1 MRSLVL
7 LTGAYGVGK
16 STLCSEIPLRHLKAS
31 SLIFDYLNKQPPKN
45 KVVKD
50 TAHLDENQRVLVEA
64 LKNTK
69 ISTPT
74 LLEGHTCL
82 LDASNKI
89 QRIPMS
95 VFRAIDLSGIIVV
108 TRNMVSAHK
117 ALIVRDGGG
126 YPLSS
131 LIQLQNQELQY
142 TEQISHDLQLPRLHI
157 DLNLISPEVVSKNIQ
172 DFITTSCT
180 PV

>member
-16 STLCSEIPLRHLKAS
+16 STRCSEIPLRHIKAS
-31 SLIFDYLNKQPPKN
+31 SLIFDYLNEHPPKN
-45 KVVKD
+45 KAVKD

-69 ISTPT
+69 ISMPT

-95 VFRAIDLSGIIVV
+95 VFHTIGFSGIIVV
-108 TRNMVSAHK
+108 TRNMITVHK
-117 ALIVRDGGG
+117 DLIVRDGCR
-126 YPLSS
+126 YPLSA
-131 LIQLQNQELQY
+131 LVELQNEELHY
-142 TEQISHDLQLPRLHI
+142 TEQISHNLQLPRLHI
-157 DLNLISPEVVSKNIQ
+157 DLDLISPEAVRKNIL
-172 DFITTSCT
+172 DFITTSCA
-180 PV
+180 PA